1 MPRRNREIKLIFTVL
16 AVFFVAFLAVP
27 MIQVLMKSVM
37 TDSGA
42 GMTLA
47 NYAEVLTGEDF
58 LKALGNSFVIST
70 CSAVLTTTWHLS
82 WHTRCITPIPER
94 VIKD

>member
-1 MPRRNREIKLIFTVL
+1 MPRRNRETKLIFAVL

-47 NYAEVLTGEDF
+47 NYAEVLTGEIF
-58 LKALGNSFVIST
+58 
-70 CSAVLTTTWHLS
+70 
-82 WHTRCITPIPER
+82 
-94 VIKD
+94 

>member
-1 MPRRNREIKLIFTVL
+1 MPRRNRETKLIFAVL

-47 NYAEVLTGEDF
+47 NYVEVLTGKDF

-70 CSAVLTTTWHLS
+70 CSADYNPGIYPGIHGALHQYRKGL
-82 WHTRCITPIPER
+82 
-94 VIKD
+94 

>member
-1 MPRRNREIKLIFTVL
+1 MPRRNRETKLIFAVL

-42 GMTLA
+42 G
-47 NYAEVLTGEDF
+47 
-58 LKALGNSFVIST
+58 IS
-70 CSAVLTTTWHLS
+70 LRQRMWKKQDS
-82 WHTRCITPIPER
+82 WTI
-94 VIKD
+94 